1 MRPFIIDATIS
12 IWDAVKRRLLPTPAK
27 FHYTFTLRE
36 LARVF
41 GGIFTVANK
50 PDYKVIANC
59 LNIKEKIRPELF
71 LISLWRHECQRTF
84 VDKLTNYAD
93 KKTFNDMLDRV
104 TKEKFRDSLGFE
116 DEQLMTDNLFCDFQR
131 EDVIDEYGDI
141 VEVAPFVYEACPD
154 IEYIRNKCNTKLGG
168 YNEKYPSKK
177 MNLVIFDDALFH
189 LLRVTRV
196 INSPSGNVLL
206 VGVGGSGK

>member
-1 MRPFIIDATIS
+1 MRPLLIDSTIA

-41 GGIFTVANK
+41 GGIFAVANK
-50 PDYKVIANC
+50 PEYKVIQNC

-71 LISLWRHECQRTF
+71 MISLWRHECQRTF
-84 VDKLTNYAD
+84 VDKLINMND
-93 KKTFNDMLDRV
+93 KKIFCDMLDRV

-141 VEVAPFVYEACPD
+141 TEVAPFVYEAVPD
-154 IEYIRNKCNTKLGG
+154 KENIR
-168 YNEKYPSKK
+168 SKV
-177 MNLVIFDDALFH
+177 N
-189 LLRVTRV
+189 
-196 INSPSGNVLL
+196 
-206 VGVGGSGK
+206 